1 MKDPSVAFVNTTG
14 SFPNVL
20 GRNITVPGDGLGTEW
35 IAEFVNNHWGA
46 QQDLLNRASL
56 TPDGVTEA
64 TGSSQSYEAMQK
76 CFGAPGEIVGW
87 MGPGDPS
94 AADNRLLQLDGTV
107 LLIANYT
114 DLVNATYI
122 GDGNNND
129 NDFIGF
135 FKTSDAGGTLRDTAG
150 TYFVLPDIRGLFLR
164 GIDPLATY
172 DPDGASRAIPQLQQD
187 AFETHGHELLTLLG
201 NDYVIPSNIDA
212 SGATPA
218 FVSSA
223 SAGAD
228 RLQAPDSSAAIIG
241 PTSNDNETRSINVN
255 TNWCIRY

>member
-1 MKDPSVAFVNTTG
+1 MKDYSVAFVNTTG

-35 IAEFVNNHWGA
+35 IAEFVNDTWGA
-46 QQDLLNRASL
+46 RQQLMNKAGL
-56 TPDGVTEA
+56 TPNGTTEA
-64 TGSSQSYEAMQK
+64 TGASQSYTAMQR
-76 CFGAPGEIVGW
+76 CFGAPGELVPW

-94 AADNRLLQLDGTV
+94 SSGNRLLQLDGSV

-122 GDGNNND
+122 GDGNNSDIN
-129 NDFIGF
+129 FIGF
-135 FKTSDAGGTLRDTAG
+135 FKTSDAGGTLRSTSG

-172 DPDGASRAIPQLQQD
+172 DPDGASRSIPQLQQD
-187 AFETHGHELLTLLG
+187 AFETHGHELRTLSGG
-201 NDYVIPSNIDA
+201 NYAITGTFTTTGA
-212 SGATPA
+212 SA
-218 FVSSA
+218 FVPTV

-228 RLQAPDSSAAIIG
+228 RLQARDLIAEIVGGSP
-241 PTSNDNETRSINVN
+241 NDAETRAINVN